1 MTPNRSLEIAFATDA
16 GLVREYNEDSV
27 ATDPALGLV
36 VLADGM
42 GGYRA
47 GDIASRMATATVLGE
62 VRRIVNGDPP
72 PVTASH
78 ITFQAQAL
86 RQAVTRAN
94 SVVFKTSQQETRYR
108 GMGTTLVSCFF
119 HEDRIT
125 VAHIGDSR
133 LYRLRGGRMQQITTD
148 HSLLQEQVELGLI
161 TAEDAKVSHNRNLVT
176 RALGVDASVELDM
189 REERTAPGDVY
200 LLCSDGLNDLVDD
213 ENIELALLTLHENL
227 PLTAEMLVHIAND
240 NGGHDNVSV
249 IVVKVKQAQAPAGF
263 WKKLVSRWTH

>member
-1 MTPNRSLEIAFATDA
+1 MTPNQSLEIAFATDA
-16 GLVREYNEDSV
+16 GLVREYNEDSI
-27 ATDPALGLV
+27 AADPALGLV
-36 VLADGM
+36 ILADGM

-62 VRRIVNGDPP
+62 VRRIVRDDPP
-72 PVTASH
+72 SVIGAYATP
-78 ITFQAQAL
+78 QARAL
-86 RQAVTRAN
+86 RQAIVRAN

-119 HEDRIT
+119 HDDRVT

-133 LYRLRGGRMQQITTD
+133 LYRLRGGRLQQITTD

-161 TAEDAKVSHNRNLVT
+161 TADDAKASHNRNLVT

-189 REERTAPGDVY
+189 REERTVPGDVY

-213 ENIELALLTLHENL
+213 ESIELALSTLNENL
-227 PLTAEMLVHIAND
+227 PLTAEMLIQIAND

-249 IVVKVKQAQAPAGF
+249 IVIKVKQAPKPKGF
-263 WKKLVSRWTH
+263 LQKLVSRWIH

>member
-1 MTPNRSLEIAFATDA
+1 MTATQSLEIAFATDS
-16 GLVREYNEDSV
+16 GLVREYNEDSI
-27 ATDPALGLV
+27 ATDQKLGLV

-62 VRRIVNGDPP
+62 VRRIMTEEK
-72 PVTASH
+72 PVAGAVHSTA
-78 ITFQAQAL
+78 QAQAL

-94 SVVFKTSQQETRYR
+94 SVVHKTSQQESRFR

-119 HEDRIT
+119 HDDRVT
-125 VAHIGDSR
+125 VAHVGDSR

-161 TAEDAKVSHNRNLVT
+161 TAEDAKISHNRNLVT
-176 RALGVDASVELDM
+176 RALGVEPTVELDM
-189 REERTAPGDVY
+189 REERIIAGDVY
-200 LLCSDGLNDLVDD
+200 LLCSDGLNDLVSD
-213 ENIELALLTLHENL
+213 ESIELALTTLNENL
-227 PLTAEMLVHIAND
+227 PLTAEMLVQIAND

-249 IVVKVKQAQAPAGF
+249 IVIKVKQEEKPRSF
-263 WKKLVSRWTH
+263 WHRVVSRWLH

>member
-1 MTPNRSLEIAFATDA
+1 MTPNQSLEIAFATDS
-16 GLVREYNEDSV
+16 GLVREYNEDSI
-27 ATDPALGLV
+27 ATDHALGLV

-62 VRRIVNGDPP
+62 VRRIVRDDPP
-72 PVTASH
+72 TVGGVHATM
-78 ITFQAQAL
+78 QAQAL

-94 SVVFKTSQQETRYR
+94 SVVFKTSQQETRFR

-119 HEDRIT
+119 HEDRVT

-161 TAEDAKVSHNRNLVT
+161 TADDAKVSHNRNLVT
-176 RALGVDASVELDM
+176 RALGVDATVELDM

-213 ENIELALLTLHENL
+213 ESIELALLTLNENL
-227 PLTAEMLVHIAND
+227 PLTAEMLVQIAND

-249 IVVKVKQAQAPAGF
+249 IVVKVKQAPAPRGF
-263 WKKLVSRWTH
+263 WARIVSRWIH